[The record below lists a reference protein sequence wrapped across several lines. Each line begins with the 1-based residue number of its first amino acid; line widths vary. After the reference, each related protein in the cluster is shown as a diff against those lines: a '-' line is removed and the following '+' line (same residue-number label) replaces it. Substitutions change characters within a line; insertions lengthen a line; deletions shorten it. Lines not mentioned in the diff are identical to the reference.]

1 MNINPQCIRKKVDNE
16 LINQAQDLI
25 KEQKNLLK
33 KKSEIFSLLGNESR
47 LSIVYLLI
55 NYEKLCVCDISDILN
70 ISQSATS
77 QHLRK
82 LKDGYV
88 FCRLGEEI
96 EDIDFRKRSKLP
108 ELMTEF
114 DFIRKLSRKLNKE
127 LKK

>member
-33 KKSEIFSLLGNESR
+33 KKSEIFSLLGNEIR

-55 NYEKLCVCDISDILN
+55 NYEQLCVCDISDILN

-82 LKDGYV
+82 LKDGNVIDNVRDGATIFY
-88 FCRLGEEI
+88 FI
-96 EDIDFRKRSKLP
+96 NDDIKHFFENS
-108 ELMTEF
+108 
-114 DFIRKLSRKLNKE
+114 IKE
-127 LKK
+127 

>member
-1 MNINPQCIRKKVDNE
+1 MNINPQCIRKKVDDK

-33 KKSEIFSLLGNESR
+33 KRSKVFSLVGNEIR
-47 LSIVYLLI
+47 LSIVYLLT

-82 LKDGYV
+82 LKDGNVIDNVRDGATIFY
-88 FCRLGEEI
+88 FI
-96 EDIDFRKRSKLP
+96 NDDIKHFFENS
-108 ELMTEF
+108 
-114 DFIRKLSRKLNKE
+114 IKE
-127 LKK
+127 

>member
-1 MNINPQCIRKKVDNE
+1 MNINPQCIRKKVDYE

-33 KKSEIFSLLGNESR
+33 KKSEIFSLVGNETR

-70 ISQSATS
+70 TSQSLTS

-82 LKDGYV
+82 LKDGNVIDNVRDGATIFY
-88 FCRLGEEI
+88 FI
-96 EDIDFRKRSKLP
+96 NDDIKHFFENS
-108 ELMTEF
+108 
-114 DFIRKLSRKLNKE
+114 IKE
-127 LKK
+127 